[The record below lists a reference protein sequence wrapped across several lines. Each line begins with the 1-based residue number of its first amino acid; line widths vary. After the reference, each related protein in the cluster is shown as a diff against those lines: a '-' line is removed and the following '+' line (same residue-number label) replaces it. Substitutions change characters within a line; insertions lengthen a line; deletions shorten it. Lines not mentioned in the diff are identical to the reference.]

1 MNIITQIQ
9 NAGISISIRSI
20 SHKRSGLYMS
30 TSIKETTSYSS
41 DEKVTQL
48 MQILFEMVIDD
59 WTKITNCPKDNEAG
73 PIYIGKGLGNQ
84 NATPKYTN
92 EPIHR
97 NLTPFG
103 YQWKTQNFQKNVTKN
118 THETGGPFPWLN
130 IEAMK

>member
-59 WTKITNCPKDNEAG
+59 
-73 PIYIGKGLGNQ
+73 
-84 NATPKYTN
+84 
-92 EPIHR
+92 
-97 NLTPFG
+97 
-103 YQWKTQNFQKNVTKN
+103 
-118 THETGGPFPWLN
+118 
-130 IEAMK
+130 